1 MRDRSWQTFS
11 ASCIL
16 LICESQIGA
25 TLVTTARPTIYVSR
39 LLPDP
44 VMAIVRER
52 FQLVHDPHDA
62 LPTPPLLR
70 EGLCRADMAIVTL
83 GDRIDSETIQ
93 AATRLKI
100 LANYAVGYNNIDLAA
115 ARQRGLIVT
124 NTPDVLTDATADLTW
139 ALILATARRIVE
151 GDALVRSAQW
161 TGWSPTQL
169 LGTEVTG
176 KTLGIIGMGRI
187 GQAVA
192 QRAVGFRMPVRYH
205 TSQLKA
211 ISSLP
216 REWEYRSLRNLLAE
230 VDFATMHVPLTP
242 ATHHL
247 IGMRELAWMRPTAFI
262 INTARGPIVDE
273 AALVDAL
280 KRRIIA
286 GAGLDVYEQEPA
298 IHPAL
303 AQLKQVVLL
312 PHLGSATLQARVQ
325 MGLVCLENIQ
335 AVLEGRPAPNQIR

>member
-1 MRDRSWQTFS
+1 MTD
-11 ASCIL
+11 I
-16 LICESQIGA
+16 
-25 TLVTTARPTIYVSR
+25 RPTLYLSR

-52 FQLVHDPHDA
+52 FRLVQE
-62 LPTPPLLR
+62 PLDTFPSPSALR
-70 EGLCRADMAIVTL
+70 EGLCRSDAAIVTL
-83 GDRIDSETIQ
+83 GDRIDAEAIH

-115 ARQRGLIVT
+115 ARQHGLIVT

-139 ALILATARRIVE
+139 GLILATARRIVE
-151 GDALVRSAQW
+151 GDALVRSGRW
-161 TGWSPTQL
+161 PGWSPTQL
-169 LGTEVTG
+169 LGAEVSG

-192 QRAVGFRMPVRYH
+192 GRAMGFRMPIRFH
-205 TSQLKA
+205 SRQPIA

-216 REWEYRSLRNLLAE
+216 REWEYRSLQELLGEAD
-230 VDFATMHVPLTP
+230 VVTIHAPLTS

-247 IGMRELAWMRPTAFI
+247 IGARELAWMRPTAFL
-262 INTARGPIVDE
+262 INTARGPIIDE
-273 AALVDAL
+273 GALIDAL
-280 KRRIIA
+280 KTGVIA

-298 IHPAL
+298 MHSGL

-312 PHLGSATLQARVQ
+312 PHLGSATLHARVQ
-325 MGLVCLENIQ
+325 MGLICLENIQ
-335 AVLEGRPAPNQIR
+335 AVLDGRPALNRVP

>member
-1 MRDRSWQTFS
+1 VTDIRH
-11 ASCIL
+11 
-16 LICESQIGA
+16 
-25 TLVTTARPTIYVSR
+25 TLYLSR

-52 FQLVHDPHDA
+52 FQLLQEPLDA
-62 LPTPPLLR
+62 LPAPSSLR
-70 EGLCRADMAIVTL
+70 EGLCQADAAIVTL
-83 GDRIDSETIQ
+83 GDRIDAETIH

-124 NTPDVLTDATADLTW
+124 NTPDVLTDATADLSW

-151 GDALVRSAQW
+151 GDALVRSGSW
-161 TGWSPTQL
+161 TGWGPTQL
-169 LGTEVTG
+169 LGTEVSG
-176 KTLGIIGMGRI
+176 KILGIIGMGRI

-192 QRAVGFRMPVRYH
+192 QRAVGFRMQVHYH
-205 TSQLKA
+205 TRQFMTTA
-211 ISSLP
+211 SLP
-216 REWEYRSLRNLLAE
+216 REWEYRSLEGLLGEA
-230 VDFATMHVPLTP
+230 DIMTIHVPLTP
-242 ATHHL
+242 NTHHL
-247 IGMRELAWMRPTAFI
+247 IGARELALMKPTAFV

-273 AALVDAL
+273 GALVNAL
-280 KRRIIA
+280 KTGIIA

-303 AQLKQVVLL
+303 TELKQVVLL

-325 MGLVCLENIQ
+325 MGLVCLRNIE
-335 AVLEGRPAPNQIR
+335 AVLEGHSAPNQVT

>member
-1 MRDRSWQTFS
+1 MAD
-11 ASCIL
+11 I
-16 LICESQIGA
+16 
-25 TLVTTARPTIYVSR
+25 RPTLYLSR

-52 FQLVHDPHDA
+52 FRLMQEPLDA
-62 LPTPPLLR
+62 LPTPSALR
-70 EGLCRADMAIVTL
+70 DGLCQADAAIVTL
-83 GDRIDSETIQ
+83 GDRIDTETIH

-100 LANYAVGYNNIDLAA
+100 LANYAVGYNNIDLTAA
-115 ARQRGLIVT
+115 QQRGLVVT

-139 ALILATARRIVE
+139 ALLLATARRVVE
-151 GDALVRSAQW
+151 GDTLVRSGRW

-169 LGTEVTG
+169 LGAEVSK

-192 QRAVGFRMPVRYH
+192 HRAQGFRMLVRYH
-205 TSQLKA
+205 TRSPLA
-211 ISSLP
+211 ASSLP
-216 REWEYRSLRNLLAE
+216 REWEHRSLRDLFGEAD
-230 VDFATMHVPLTP
+230 VVTIHVPLTS

-247 IGMRELAWMRPTAFI
+247 IGARELAWMRSTAFL

-273 AALVDAL
+273 GALVDAL
-280 KRRIIA
+280 KTGTIA
-286 GAGLDVYEQEPA
+286 GAGLDVYEQEPTL
-298 IHPAL
+298 HPEL

-325 MGLVCLENIQ
+325 MGLVCLKNIQ
-335 AVLEGRPAPNQIR
+335 AVLEGLPAPNTVH

>member
-1 MRDRSWQTFS
+1 MT
-11 ASCIL
+11 
-16 LICESQIGA
+16 A
-25 TLVTTARPTIYVSR
+25 TRPTLYLSR

-52 FQLVHDPHDA
+52 FRLVQE
-62 LPTPPLLR
+62 PLDTFPSPSALR
-70 EGLCRADMAIVTL
+70 EGLCRSDAAIVTL
-83 GDRIDSETIQ
+83 GDRIDAEAIH

-115 ARQRGLIVT
+115 ARQHGLIVT

-139 ALILATARRIVE
+139 GLILATARRIVE
-151 GDALVRSAQW
+151 GDALVRSGRW
-161 TGWSPTQL
+161 PGWSPTQL
-169 LGTEVTG
+169 LGAEVSG

-192 QRAVGFRMPVRYH
+192 GRAMGFRMPIRYH
-205 TSQLKA
+205 SRQPIA

-216 REWEYRSLRNLLAE
+216 REWEYRSLQELLGEAD
-230 VDFATMHVPLTP
+230 VVTIHAPLTS

-247 IGMRELAWMRPTAFI
+247 IGARELAWMRPTAFL
-262 INTARGPIVDE
+262 INTARGPIIDE
-273 AALVDAL
+273 GALIDAL
-280 KRRIIA
+280 KSGVIA

-298 IHPAL
+298 MHSGL

-312 PHLGSATLQARVQ
+312 PHLGSATLHARVQ
-325 MGLVCLENIQ
+325 MGLICLENIQ
-335 AVLEGRPAPNQIR
+335 AVLDGRPALNRIP

>member
-1 MRDRSWQTFS
+1 MTDT
-11 ASCIL
+11 
-16 LICESQIGA
+16 
-25 TLVTTARPTIYVSR
+25 RPSLYISR

-52 FQLVHDPHDA
+52 FQLVQEPLDA
-62 LPTPPLLR
+62 LPSPSALR
-70 EGLCRADMAIVTL
+70 EGLCRSDAAIVTL
-83 GDRIDSETIQ
+83 GDRIDAEAIH

-100 LANYAVGYNNIDLAA
+100 LANYAVGYNNIDLVA
-115 ARQRGLIVT
+115 ARECGLIIT

-151 GDALVRSAQW
+151 GDALVRSGRW
-161 TGWSPTQL
+161 PGWSPTQL
-169 LGTEVTG
+169 LGAEISG

-192 QRAVGFRMPVRYH
+192 GRAMGFRMPIRYH
-205 TSQLKA
+205 SRQPIAT
-211 ISSLP
+211 SSLP
-216 REWEYRSLRNLLAE
+216 REWEYRSLQDLLSEAD
-230 VDFATMHVPLTP
+230 VVTIHVPLTP

-247 IGMRELAWMRPTAFI
+247 IGARELAWMRPTAFL
-262 INTARGPIVDE
+262 INTARGPIIDE
-273 AALVDAL
+273 GALVQAL
-280 KRRIIA
+280 KGGTIA

-298 IHPAL
+298 MHSGL

-312 PHLGSATLQARVQ
+312 PHLGSATLHARVQ

-335 AVLEGRPAPNQIR
+335 AVLDGHPPLNRIT

>member
-1 MRDRSWQTFS
+1 MTD
-11 ASCIL
+11 
-16 LICESQIGA
+16 
-25 TLVTTARPTIYVSR
+25 ARPTLYLSR

-44 VMAIVRER
+44 VMALVRER
-52 FQLVHDPHDA
+52 FQLVQDPLDA
-62 LPTPPLLR
+62 LPVPSALR
-70 EGLCRADMAIVTL
+70 EGLCQADAAIVTL
-83 GDRIDSETIQ
+83 GDHIDAETIH

-115 ARQRGLIVT
+115 THVRGLIVT

-139 ALILATARRIVE
+139 ALLLATARRVVE
-151 GDALVRSAQW
+151 GDALVRSGRW

-169 LGTEVTG
+169 LGAEVSG

-192 QRAVGFRMPVRYH
+192 HRAVGFRMPVRYH
-205 TSQLKA
+205 TRQPMA
-211 ISSLP
+211 TSSLP
-216 REWEYRSLRNLLAE
+216 REWEHRSLHDILGEAD
-230 VDFATMHVPLTP
+230 VVTVHVPLTP

-247 IGMRELAWMRPTAFI
+247 IGVRKLAWMRPTSFF

-273 AALVDAL
+273 RALVDAL
-280 KRRIIA
+280 KTGIIA

-298 IHPAL
+298 IHSEL

-312 PHLGSATLQARVQ
+312 PHLGSATVRARVQ
-325 MGLVCLENIQ
+325 MGLVCLENIH
-335 AVLEGRPAPNQIR
+335 AVLDGRPAPNQVT

>member
-1 MRDRSWQTFS
+1 MADTSP
-11 ASCIL
+11 
-16 LICESQIGA
+16 
-25 TLVTTARPTIYVSR
+25 TLYLSR

-52 FQLVHDPHDA
+52 FQLVQEPLDA
-62 LPTPPLLR
+62 LSTPLVLR
-70 EGLCRADMAIVTL
+70 EGLCQADAAIVTL
-83 GDRIDSETIQ
+83 GDFIDAETIR

-115 ARQRGLIVT
+115 ARARGLIVT

-139 ALILATARRIVE
+139 ALLLATARRIVE
-151 GDALVRSAQW
+151 GDALVRSGRW

-169 LGTEVTG
+169 LGAEVSG

-192 QRAVGFRMPVRYH
+192 HRAVGFRMPVRYH
-205 TSQLKA
+205 TRQLMA
-211 ISSLP
+211 TASLP
-216 REWEYRSLRNLLAE
+216 REWEYRSLQDILGEAD
-230 VDFATMHVPLTP
+230 VVTIHVPLTP
-242 ATHHL
+242 GTHHL
-247 IGMRELAWMRPTAFI
+247 IGARELAWMRPTAFV

-273 AALVDAL
+273 GALVDAL
-280 KRRIIA
+280 KTGIIA

-298 IHPAL
+298 IHSAL

-312 PHLGSATLQARVQ
+312 PHLGSATVHARVQ

-335 AVLEGRPAPNQIR
+335 AVLDGRPAPNQLH